1 MSYLKWFQTEV
12 VPNESGFTVNYTH
25 QSASGS
31 VTYVKYVMENKMMR
45 GKDVYLMTN
54 CDMGDI
60 IEIIHQKK
68 PLTSE
73 DFNDLNME
81 IRVHSREQVDN
92 YIGRLG
98 KSL

>member
-54 CDMGDI
+54 SDMGDI
-60 IEIIHQKK
+60 IEVIHMNS
-68 PLTSE
+68 PLSSY
-73 DFNDLNME
+73 DYDGLNME
-81 IRVHSREQVDN
+81 IRTHSRKLVEN
-92 YIGRLG
+92 Y
-98 KSL
+98 KSV